1 MNKKLMD
8 DLNRIESLIQS
19 EDHFKLAESRRIALR
34 RKKPPFILQ
43 QTPMFLMVISIVG
56 LSTIMLPNY
65 SGKNFTNSDVV
76 ISEQIEDNFR
86 DDSLY
91 YWVNIYEDF

>member
-1 MNKKLMD
+1 MTKKLMD
-8 DLNRIESLIQS
+8 DLNSIESLIRS
-19 EDHFKLAESRRIALR
+19 EDHFKLAESRRVALGQ
-34 RKKPPFILQ
+34 KKPPFILQ
-43 QTPMFLMVISIVG
+43 QTPMLLMVISIIG

-65 SGKNFTNSDVV
+65 SGKNLMNSDVV
-76 ISEQIEDNFR
+76 ISEQIEANVR

>member
-8 DLNRIESLIQS
+8 DLNRIESLIRS
-19 EDHFKLAESRRIALR
+19 EDHFKLAESRRVALGQ
-34 RKKPPFILQ
+34 KKPPFILQ
-43 QTPMFLMVISIVG
+43 QTPMLLMVISIVG

-65 SGKNFTNSDVV
+65 SGKNFVKSDVV
-76 ISEQIEDNFR
+76 MTEHVEVNAR

-91 YWVNIYEDF
+91 YWINIYEDF

>member
-1 MNKKLMD
+1 
-8 DLNRIESLIQS
+8 
-19 EDHFKLAESRRIALR
+19 
-34 RKKPPFILQ
+34 LQ
-43 QTPMFLMVISIVG
+43 QTSMLLMVISIVG

-65 SGKNFTNSDVV
+65 SGKNFMNSDVV
-76 ISEQIEDNFR
+76 ISKQIEANVR

>member
-1 MNKKLMD
+1 MTKKLMD
-8 DLNRIESLIQS
+8 DLNSIESLIRS
-19 EDHFKLAESRRIALR
+19 EDHFKLAESRRVALCQ
-34 RKKPPFILQ
+34 KKPPFILQ
-43 QTPMFLMVISIVG
+43 QTPMLLMVISIVG

-65 SGKNFTNSDVV
+65 SGKNFMSSDL
-76 ISEQIEDNFR
+76 ISEQIEANVR

>member
-8 DLNRIESLIQS
+8 DLNRIESLIRS
-19 EDHFKLAESRRIALR
+19 EDHFKLAESRRVALGQ
-34 RKKPPFILQ
+34 KKPPFILQ
-43 QTPMFLMVISIVG
+43 QTPMLLMVISIVG

-65 SGKNFTNSDVV
+65 SGKNFVKIDVV
-76 ISEQIEDNFR
+76 MTEQVEVNAR

-91 YWVNIYEDF
+91 YWINIYEDF

>member
-1 MNKKLMD
+1 ML
-8 DLNRIESLIQS
+8 
-19 EDHFKLAESRRIALR
+19 
-34 RKKPPFILQ
+34 
-43 QTPMFLMVISIVG
+43 LMVISIVG

-65 SGKNFTNSDVV
+65 SGKNFMNSDLV
-76 ISEQIEDNFR
+76 ISEQIEANVR

>member
-1 MNKKLMD
+1 MTKKLMD
-8 DLNRIESLIQS
+8 DLNSIESLIRS
-19 EDHFKLAESRRIALR
+19 EDHFKLAESRRVALCQETS
-34 RKKPPFILQ
+34 FILQ
-43 QTPMFLMVISIVG
+43 QTPMLLMVISIVG

-65 SGKNFTNSDVV
+65 SGKNFMNSDLV
-76 ISEQIEDNFR
+76 ISEQIEANVR

>member
-1 MNKKLMD
+1 MTKKLMD
-8 DLNRIESLIQS
+8 DLNSIESLIRS
-19 EDHFKLAESRRIALR
+19 EDQFKLAKSRRVALR
-34 RKKPPFILQ
+34 QKKPPFILQ
-43 QTPMFLMVISIVG
+43 QTPMLLMVISIVG

-65 SGKNFTNSDVV
+65 SGKNFMNSDLV
-76 ISEQIEDNFR
+76 ISEQIEANVR

>member
-1 MNKKLMD
+1 
-8 DLNRIESLIQS
+8 
-19 EDHFKLAESRRIALR
+19 
-34 RKKPPFILQ
+34 
-43 QTPMFLMVISIVG
+43 MVISIVG

-65 SGKNFTNSDVV
+65 SGKNFMNSDVV
-76 ISEQIEDNFR
+76 TSEQIEANVR

>member
-1 MNKKLMD
+1 ML
-8 DLNRIESLIQS
+8 LV
-19 EDHFKLAESRRIALR
+19 
-34 RKKPPFILQ
+34 
-43 QTPMFLMVISIVG
+43 VISIVA

-65 SGKNFTNSDVV
+65 SGKNFMNSDLV
-76 ISEQIEDNFR
+76 ISEQIEANVR